1 MRPLEILYPILE
13 NNFYLYYISKIGVN
27 LQNKTIQLWQI
38 LEI

>member
-1 MRPLEILYPILE
+1 MRLLEILYPIPE

-27 LQNKTIQLWQI
+27 LQNKTTQLWQI